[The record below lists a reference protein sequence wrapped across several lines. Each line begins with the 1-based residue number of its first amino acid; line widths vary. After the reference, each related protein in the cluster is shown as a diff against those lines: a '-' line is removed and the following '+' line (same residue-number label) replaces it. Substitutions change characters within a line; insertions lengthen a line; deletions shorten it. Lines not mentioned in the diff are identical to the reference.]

1 MLKGRSTDD
10 IFKTLELNMAGN
22 KKFEEP
28 KFMTW
33 VVQVAKVEKQNPEEM
48 MLSKL
53 MTQYTPDSL
62 AKMIASAKKVSTTE
76 GLAILLQAQ
85 QRRVWMD
92 AGKSGDDVF
101 KLLKLDETGSTLFK
115 RSRFSTWT
123 SYVDDFNRNNPN
135 DAISLFSL
143 LAKRYNEAT
152 LSEMIE
158 AAKKVSSTESI
169 ATKLQSQQNKLWL
182 SKKKSPN
189 DVFKLLKL
197 NDPDLTV
204 LTDPKLS
211 AWTSYLNEFNRVN
224 PGKETTLLATL
235 TTHYTD
241 LGVAQLLQQ
250 GKQLAQTKK
259 ISKELQTAQF
269 ARWFYDGKTQD
280 DVFNLL
286 LLKQNTWRT
295 DPDKIILQEYNKF
308 YKEMMTTH

>member
-1 MLKGRSTDD
+1 
-10 IFKTLELNMAGN
+10 
-22 KKFEEP
+22 
-28 KFMTW
+28 
-33 VVQVAKVEKQNPEEM
+33 
-48 MLSKL
+48 
-53 MTQYTPDSL
+53 
-62 AKMIASAKKVSTTE
+62 
-76 GLAILLQAQ
+76 
-85 QRRVWMD
+85 
-92 AGKSGDDVF
+92 
-101 KLLKLDETGSTLFK
+101 
-115 RSRFSTWT
+115 
-123 SYVDDFNRNNPN
+123 
-135 DAISLFSL
+135 
-143 LAKRYNEAT
+143 
-152 LSEMIE
+152 MIE